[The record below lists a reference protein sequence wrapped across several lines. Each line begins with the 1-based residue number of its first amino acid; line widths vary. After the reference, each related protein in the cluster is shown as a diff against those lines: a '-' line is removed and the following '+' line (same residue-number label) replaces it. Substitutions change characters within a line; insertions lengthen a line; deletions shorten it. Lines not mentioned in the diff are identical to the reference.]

1 MCPRLFTIGP
11 LSLPTYGVLVA
22 LGFLLGLHLAGRL
35 AKRSGL
41 DPNHVTNLG
50 VGIAIAAI
58 VGAKA
63 FMILS
68 RADYYFSDLSRLF
81 SVNTLQAGG
90 VFYGGLL
97 AALGTAYYYV
107 RKHNLPWLST
117 ADVLAPAA
125 AAGHAVGRLGC
136 FAAGCCWGKPS
147 DAPWAVV
154 FSNPAAH
161 DFTGV
166 PLGVHLHPTQ
176 LYESFGTALVALW
189 LYRRF
194 RKAHAP
200 GVILGWYLVLYSTF
214 RFFVEF
220 LRDYNARPMVFGTDE
235 LSATQYVALGLIV
248 GGVFLLWRARAQGS
262 VELASTAGRQN
273 A

>member
-1 MCPRLFTIGP
+1 MCPRLFTLGP
-11 LSLPTYGVLVA
+11 FSLPTYGLLVA
-22 LGFLLGLHLAGRL
+22 LGFLLGLQIAGRL

-58 VGAKA
+58 IGAKV
-63 FMILS
+63 FMIFS
-68 RADYYFSDLSRLF
+68 RAEYYFSDLGRLF
-81 SVNTLQAGG
+81 SLNTLQAGG

-107 RKHNLPWLST
+107 RKHGLPWLPT

-154 FSNPAAH
+154 FSDPAAH

-166 PLGVHLHPTQ
+166 PLGIHLHPTQ
-176 LYESFGTALVALW
+176 LYEALGTALIGLW

-194 RKAHAP
+194 NKPHAP
-200 GVILGWYLVLYSTF
+200 GVIFGWYLVLYSTF
-214 RFFVEF
+214 RFLVEF
-220 LRDYNARPMVFGTDE
+220 FRDYNARPMVFGNDA
-235 LSATQYVALGLIV
+235 LSATQYVAIGLV
-248 GGVFLLWRARAQGS
+248 AGGAILLWRARSRGVA
-262 VELASTAGRQN
+262 ELASSAG
-273 A
+273 

>member
-1 MCPRLFTIGP
+1 MCPRLISIGGF
-11 LSLPTYGVLVA
+11 SLPTYGVLVA
-22 LGFLLGLHLAGRL
+22 LGFLLGLHLAGKL
-35 AKRSGL
+35 ARRANL
-41 DPNHVTNLG
+41 NADHVTNLG
-50 VGIAIAAI
+50 VGIAVAAI
-58 VGAKA
+58 VGAKV

-81 SVNTLQAGG
+81 SLNTLQAGG

-107 RKHNLPWLST
+107 RKHGLPWLPT

-136 FAAGCCWGKPS
+136 FAAGCCWGRPS
-147 DAPWAVV
+147 DAPWAVM
-154 FSNPAAH
+154 FSDPAAH

-176 LYESFGTALVALW
+176 LYESLGTALIAVW

-194 RKAHAP
+194 GRPRAD
-200 GVILGWYLVLYSTF
+200 GVIFGWYLALYSAF
-214 RFFVEF
+214 RFGVEF
-220 LRDYNARPMVFGTDE
+220 FRDEQARPMVLGAE
-235 LSATQYVALGLIV
+235 WLSATQYVALGLIA
-248 GGVFLLWRARAQGS
+248 GGVFLLARARGRAAKP
-262 VELASTAGRQN
+262 LAA
-273 A
+273 

>member
-1 MCPRLFTIGP
+1 MCPRLVTIGP
-11 LSLPTYGVLVA
+11 FSLPAYGVLVA

-50 VGIAIAAI
+50 VSIAIAAI
-58 VGAKA
+58 VGAKV
-63 FMILS
+63 FMIFS
-68 RADYYFSDLSRLF
+68 RAGYYFSDLSRLF
-81 SVNTLQAGG
+81 SLNTLQAGG

-107 RKHNLPWLST
+107 NKHGLPWLPT

-136 FAAGCCWGKPS
+136 FAAGCCWGQPS
-147 DAPWAVV
+147 DAPWSVV
-154 FSNPAAH
+154 FTDPAAH

-166 PLGVHLHPTQ
+166 PLGIHLHPTQ
-176 LYESFGTALVALW
+176 LYESFGTALIALW

-194 RKAHAP
+194 GKAHAP
-200 GVILGWYLVLYSTF
+200 GVIFGWYLVLYSSF
-214 RFFVEF
+214 RFCVEF
-220 LRDYNARPMVFGTDE
+220 FRDYNARPMVFGNDT

-248 GGVFLLWRARAQGS
+248 GGIFLLWRARSRGPEYAESG
-262 VELASTAGRQN
+262 AH
-273 A
+273 

>member
-11 LSLPTYGVLVA
+11 FSLPTYGLLVA
-22 LGFLLGLHLAGRL
+22 LGFLLGLQIAGRL

-50 VGIAIAAI
+50 VGIAVAAI
-58 VGAKA
+58 VGAKV
-63 FMILS
+63 FMIFS
-68 RADYYFSDLSRLF
+68 RADYYFADLSRLF
-81 SVNTLQAGG
+81 SFNTLQAGG

-107 RKHNLPWLST
+107 RKHGLPWLPT

-147 DAPWAVV
+147 DAPWAVE
-154 FSNPAAH
+154 FTDPAAH
-161 DFTGV
+161 AFTGV
-166 PLGVHLHPTQ
+166 PLGIHLHPTQ
-176 LYESFGTALVALW
+176 LYEALGTALIALW

-194 RKAHAP
+194 VRDHAP
-200 GVILGWYLVLYSTF
+200 GVIFGWYLLLYSTF

-220 LRDYNARPMVFGTDE
+220 LRDYNARPMVLGSDT

-248 GGVFLLWRARAQGS
+248 GGVFLLWRARSRAAAG
-262 VELASTAGRQN
+262 LASSAG
-273 A
+273 